1 MGGLAAFFV
10 GLAAPAVKRVL
21 AALGIGL
28 VSYAAVSTALNAAL
42 AAARAAWAGFG
53 GDALSI
59 VQLAGVGEAA
69 SILAGALTA
78 RVGLMVL
85 KKFEVLR

>member
-1 MGGLAAFFV
+1 MAAFLMALV
-10 GLAAPAVKRVL
+10 GPLAKKVL
-21 AALGIGL
+21 TALGIGL

-42 AAARAAWAGFG
+42 AAARAAWSGFG
-53 GDALSI
+53 GDALAI

-78 RVGLMVL
+78 RVSLMVL

>member
-1 MGGLAAFFV
+1 MAAFLMLMV
-10 GLAAPAVKRVL
+10 GPLAKKVL
-21 AALGIGL
+21 TALGIGL
-28 VSYAAVSTALNAAL
+28 VSYAAVSTGL
-42 AAARAAWAGFG
+42 AAAIGAAKAAWAGFA

-59 VQLAGVGEAA
+59 VQLAGVGEAI
-69 SILAGALTA
+69 SIICGALTA